1 MGTTKRRYKQSAG
14 QEKVTLAF
22 VTSFFVHGC
31 LFIFL
36 ALTFLKI
43 ENKPQ
48 IVLQISASNAE
59 DEVVLEPEFIIEPIP
74 ENDNFVSDSNISAID
89 NPEQIDDFPTK
100 IDFPNVEKTAKR
112 VEKLPDLKNKTTA
125 STSPKTL
132 KNGSGKGNLGLL
144 EKDAK
149 ELDRRLRQYNAGS
162 GDIQI
167 SIMWSNYNDIDLWVE
182 YNDGYFTEQIGWN
195 NKVGNSGGYLDI
207 DANIYPSTNKPIENI
222 FFAKAPRGS
231 YSVYVNYYHQWDNAG
246 STPVLVRIKNGKDI
260 TYRKYILRYGQ
271 LQKIISIKY

>member
-1 MGTTKRRYKQSAG
+1 MGTIKRRQQQSAG
-14 QEKVTLAF
+14 QEKVIPFLA
-22 VTSFFVHGC
+22 SFFVHGC
-31 LFIFL
+31 LFIIL
-36 ALTFLKI
+36 GLTFQQTESRPK
-43 ENKPQ
+43 
-48 IVLQISASNAE
+48 IVLQISSSENPVDVE
-59 DEVVLEPEFIIEPIP
+59 L
-74 ENDNFVSDSNISAID
+74 ENDFVVDLDPQIFSDSKVVDPLID
-89 NPEQIDDFPTK
+89 TQIDHKDLSSN
-100 IDFPNVEKTAKR
+100 IDFPVVEKTTKKA
-112 VEKLPDLKNKTTA
+112 EKSPDLKNKTA
-125 STSPKTL
+125 SSTSPKTL

-144 EKDAK
+144 EQDAR

-231 YSVYVNYYHQWDNAG
+231 YSIYVNYYHQWDNAG
-246 STPVLVRIKNGKDI
+246 STPVLIRIKNGNNISYK
-260 TYRKYILRYGQ
+260 KHILRYGQ
-271 LQKIISIKY
+271 LQKIIVFQY